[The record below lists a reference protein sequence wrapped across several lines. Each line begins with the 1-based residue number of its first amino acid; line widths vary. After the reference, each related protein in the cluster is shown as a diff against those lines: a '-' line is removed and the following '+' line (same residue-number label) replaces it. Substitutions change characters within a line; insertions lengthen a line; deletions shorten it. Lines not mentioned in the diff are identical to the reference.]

1 MAGSLL
7 WSYPYHMRNQLFL
20 CATDRAG
27 MAHSFE
33 IRVPSMNTAFFNAN
47 MSFNL
52 VDAPATRPVR
62 R

>member
-27 MAHSFE
+27 MAHSLE
-33 IRVPSMNTAFFNAN
+33 IRVP
-47 MSFNL
+47 FNL
-52 VDAPATRPVR
+52 VDAPATQPVCR
-62 R
+62 